1 MSFPSLSRRQKL
13 GIAYTVLGLVAL
25 GVAAVSLYHATIGR
39 EKSHRADF
47 EVPRLQLKLE
57 ECEMKL
63 EDTEDFHELSL
74 IECEREIEYWKGQC
88 LLRVEGC
95 EGVLQ
100 TMQEVNTNIGC
111 EARLT
116 TFKHGFYYERAQR
129 KKAERQLESPEDHGA
144 AQPD

>member
-1 MSFPSLSRRQKL
+1 MNFRSLSRRQRTGIGLIGL
-13 GIAYTVLGLVAL
+13 GLMVLGFSLVL
-25 GVAAVSLYHATIGR
+25 LYQVAIAR
-39 EKSHRADF
+39 ERN
-47 EVPRLQLKLE
+47 RLPDPTAHKLHLELE
-57 ECEMKL
+57 ECQIKL
-63 EDTEDFHELSL
+63 ADTEDFHELSL